1 VPVPSAFDVEMVIEK
16 IKRHK
21 SPGTDQISVELIKGG
36 DRTISFETY
45 ERINSI
51 WNREILPEDWKESI
65 VVPIYMKDVP
75 TGCSYYTGISIFS
88 TT

>member
-1 VPVPSAFDVEMVIEK
+1 MPSAFDVEMVIEK

-51 WNREILPEDWKESI
+51 WNREILSEDWK
-65 VVPIYMKDVP
+65 
-75 TGCSYYTGISIFS
+75 
-88 TT
+88 